1 MGAHDV
7 HFTKRLVFHLVFFD
21 ILRWIMGAWF
31 LPIRDGISDS
41 QLVLC

>member
-21 ILRWIMGAWF
+21 ILRWIMVPGSCRLEMGF
-31 LPIRDGISDS
+31 QTPN
-41 QLVLC
+41 